1 MFYEVAEDHILLRI
15 KAVPGSSINKIADI
29 QEGVLRIKIKAPA
42 VEGAANKELIK
53 FLSKTLRIAK
63 SDIDILKGETSKIK
77 SIRVPI
83 DENIVQKLATLVP
96 E

>member
-1 MFYEVAEDHILLRI
+1 MFYEVKEDHILLRI

-53 FLSKTLRIAK
+53 FLSKTLRVSK
-63 SDIDILKGETSKIK
+63 SDIEILKGETSKVK
-77 SIRVPI
+77 SLRIPHS
-83 DENIVQKLATLVP
+83 EALV
-96 E
+96 EKIASLV

>member
-1 MFYEVAEDHILLRI
+1 MFYEVQGDYIILRV

-29 QEGVLRIKIKAPA
+29 QEDVLRVKIKAPA

-63 SDIDILKGETSKIK
+63 SDIEILKGETSKVK
-77 SIRVPI
+77 SLSIPHS
-83 DENIVQKLATLVP
+83 EALV
-96 E
+96 EKIASLG